1 MNIGITGQSGFIGY
15 HLTNYLSQ
23 KNFNVIS
30 INKEDFSSDQ
40 KLNNALKNCNIIIHL
55 AGMNRGPDKEVSDCN
70 LQLASQLIN
79 ALEENNLTPVV
90 IFASSTQE
98 EMANSYGRS
107 KKEATNLFIDWAIRN
122 NANFS
127 SLLLPNIFGPFC
139 KPYYNSVIATFSYQ
153 LTHNQEPV
161 IQIDRPLKLIYINDL
176 VEKIHDVIEK
186 PSKEY
191 RVYLQADKEMRVSEI
206 LSLLKEFQKD
216 YLKNHIFP
224 SLNSSFEVNLF
235 NTFRSYI
242 EPDYFP
248 IKGIIQS
255 DERGNLVEAVKE
267 KTGGQMFYSLTRPGK
282 TRGNHYHRRKI
293 ERFFVIKG
301 EALIK
306 IRKIGSKE
314 VFEYKLSGEEPSFV
328 DIPIHYAHNITNT
341 GSEDLITLFWTNELF
356 NTQDTDTFS
365 EKV

>member
-1 MNIGITGQSGFIGY
+1 MNIGITGHSGFIGY
-15 HLTNYLSQ
+15 HLTNYLLQ
-23 KNFNVIS
+23 KTFN
-30 INKEDFSSDQ
+30 INPVDKESFSSPQ
-40 KLNNALKNCNIIIHL
+40 KLSTALKNCDIIIHL
-55 AGMNRGPDKEVSDCN
+55 AGMNRGSDKEVHDCN
-70 LQLASQLIN
+70 LQLASQLVN
-79 ALEENNLTPVV
+79 ALEESNLTPAV

-98 EMANSYGRS
+98 EMDNSYGRS

-122 NANFS
+122 NANFT

-161 IQIDRPLKLIYINDL
+161 IQIDKPLKLIYINDL
-176 VEKIHDVIEK
+176 VEKIHDVIRK
-186 PSKEY
+186 PSKEH
-191 RVYLQADKEMRVSEI
+191 RVYLQADTEIRVSEI

-216 YLKNHIFP
+216 YLTNHIFP
-224 SLNSSFEVNLF
+224 FLCKSFDFNLF

-301 EALIK
+301 VASIK
-306 IRKIGSKE
+306 IRKVGSKE
-314 VFEYKLSGEEPSFV
+314 IFEYNLSGEAPSFV

-365 EKV
+365 ENV

>member
-1 MNIGITGQSGFIGY
+1 MNIGITGHSGFIGS
-15 HLTNYLSQ
+15 HLTNYLLQ
-23 KNFNVIS
+23 KNFNI
-30 INKEDFSSDQ
+30 IPIDKENFSSPQ
-40 KLNNALKNCNIIIHL
+40 KLNSALKNCDVIIHL
-55 AGMNRGPDKEVSDCN
+55 AGMNRGSDKEVYDCN
-70 LQLASQLIN
+70 LQLASQLVN
-79 ALEENNLTPVV
+79 ALEESNLTPNV

-98 EMANSYGRS
+98 EMDNSYGRS

-122 NANFS
+122 NANFT

-161 IQIDRPLKLIYINDL
+161 IQIDRSLKLIYINDL
-176 VEKIHDVIEK
+176 VEKIYDVIKK
-186 PSKEY
+186 PSKEN
-191 RVYLQADKEMRVSEI
+191 RVYLQADTEIHVSEI

-216 YLKNHIFP
+216 YLTNHIFP
-224 SLNSSFEVNLF
+224 FLCKSFDFNLF

-267 KTGGQMFYSLTRPGK
+267 KTGGQMFYSLTRLGK

-301 EALIK
+301 VASIK
-306 IRKIGSKE
+306 IRKVGSKE
-314 VFEYKLSGEEPSFV
+314 IFEYNLNGEEPSFV
-328 DIPIHYAHNITNT
+328 DIPIFYTHNITNT

-356 NTQDTDTFS
+356 NTQNTDTFA
-365 EKV
+365 ENV